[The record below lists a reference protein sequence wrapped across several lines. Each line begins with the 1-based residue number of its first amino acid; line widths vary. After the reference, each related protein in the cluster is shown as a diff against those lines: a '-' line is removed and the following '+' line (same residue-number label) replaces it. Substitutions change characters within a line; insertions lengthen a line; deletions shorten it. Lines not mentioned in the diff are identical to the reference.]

1 MMMIWSFNHITTL
14 VYVFA
19 SYTFAPLVR
28 GAHSRSHM
36 VRSAYWCFCASS
48 KKMIARSV
56 SAFYAHSTHHRRPRV
71 AFGVSRLVFAL
82 ARSRQVSTTH
92 HEADILS
99 VLPEALTADVQV
111 VLADDRPLV
120 FTHAAVDTTKNPSRS
135 VSRLLRVKALGLPIT
150 HRARIHPRPSHGVLH
165 PPRALH
171 RRDRFP
177 AFVSSR
183 PPSLA
188 TIARAVAPARSAPGP
203 HPGAGRDPIASRH
216 RVSSSRRARAPSA
229 RSLAVVGR
237 VRGPNVVVSHRACRG
252 ACARREEADA
262 GSLARGTTA
271 PAARAVGT
279 R

>member
-1 MMMIWSFNHITTL
+1 MFKL
-14 VYVFA
+14 Y
-19 SYTFAPLVR
+19 LR
-28 GAHSRSHM
+28 
-36 VRSAYWCFCASS
+36 
-48 KKMIARSV
+48 MIAHWFSHTRLQ
-56 SAFYAHSTHHRRPRV
+56 TRQKIPR
-71 AFGVSRLVFAL
+71 GQSL
-82 ARSRQVSTTH
+82 AS
-92 HEADILS
+92 
-99 VLPEALTADVQV
+99 
-111 VLADDRPLV
+111 
-120 FTHAAVDTTKNPSRS
+120 F
-135 VSRLLRVKALGLPIT
+135 VKALGLPIT

>member
-1 MMMIWSFNHITTL
+1 MMIWSFNHITTL

-48 KKMIARSV
+48 KKDDRSV
-56 SAFYAHSTHHRRPRV
+56 SLCFLRALDASSTSTRRLRRL
-71 AFGVSRLVFAL
+71 ASLVFAR
-82 ARSRQVSTTH
+82 ARSRRVSSTH

-120 FTHAAVDTTKNPSRS
+120 FTHAAADTTKNPSRS

-237 VRGPNVVVSHRACRG
+237 VRGPNVVVSHRVCRG

-262 GSLARGTTA
+262 GGVARGTPA

>member
-48 KKMIARSV
+48 KKMIIRSV
-56 SAFYAHSTHHRRPRV
+56 SAFYAHSTIIDVHASPSASRV
-71 AFGVSRLVFAL
+71 SSSR
-82 ARSRQVSTTH
+82 ARSRRVSPTH

-165 PPRALH
+165 PPRAPH

-237 VRGPNVVVSHRACRG
+237 VRGPNVVVSHRVCRG

-262 GSLARGTTA
+262 GGVARGTPA